1 MIKVKLVIG
10 LGNPGS
16 KYNGSRHN
24 IGFDAIDEILTRHQL
39 EMTEQ
44 KFRSDYTIWHRN
56 GERVLLMKPFTY
68 MNLSGEALLPI
79 MSYYGVDIDDI
90 LVIHDDLDLDPG
102 RVRFRKKGSSGG
114 QNGIKSIIDM
124 LGTNEFK
131 RAKIGIGRPQ
141 GGWKVVDHV
150 LARFTAEDRILV
162 DEAVD
167 QTVDAIE
174 AWLDGKDFQ
183 HVMSEYNK

>member
-1 MIKVKLVIG
+1 MIKVKLIIG

-44 KFRSDYTIWHRN
+44 KFRSDYTIWHRD

-68 MNLSGEALLPI
+68 MNLSGEALLPT

-114 QNGIKSIIDM
+114 QNGVKSIIDM

-150 LARFTAEDRILV
+150 LARFTAEDRIAV

>member
-1 MIKVKLVIG
+1 MIKVKLIIG

-24 IGFDAIDEILTRHQL
+24 IGFDVIDEILTRHQL

-44 KFRSDYTIWHRN
+44 KFRSDYTIWHRD

-68 MNLSGEALLPI
+68 MNLSGEALLPT
-79 MSYYGVDIDDI
+79 MSYYGIDIDDI

-114 QNGIKSIIDM
+114 QNGVKSIIDM